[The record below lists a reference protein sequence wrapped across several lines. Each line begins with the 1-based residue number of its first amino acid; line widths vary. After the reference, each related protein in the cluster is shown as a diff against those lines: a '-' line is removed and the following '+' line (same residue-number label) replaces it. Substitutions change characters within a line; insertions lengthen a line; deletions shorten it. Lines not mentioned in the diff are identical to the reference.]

1 MLLNYNPIPLVK
13 CAAISY
19 CGFRIYIQGVIG
31 TCFLL
36 SLSTPCL
43 AVSIEL
49 IPGQDS
55 PAACGLVGTKEFF
68 SVVVNG
74 QPKDPKMSLIFN
86 IEHEAPIGSSIYI
99 QSRLSI
105 LGPLLCSDQHQNR
118 CYAESSVPLPL
129 NDWMN
134 RQMLTDIMVGR
145 AEVILNR
152 KNLIPCRYQVN
163 PPDSIQAVAVHHFS
177 GEMAGSLKF
186 SFAHHSCAP
195 EVSAEWTGKQKAI
208 PSDLTFTRGMDSCS
222 YRLQEPNGKML
233 LTAMPGTSKHSNSHG
248 KDPTIQ
254 SLSLRLGTGKIV
266 QMVPPK

>member
-1 MLLNYNPIPLVK
+1 MLLNYNSIPFVK
-13 CAAISY
+13 WAAISY
-19 CGFRIYIQGVIG
+19 RGLRIYIQGVIG

-49 IPGQDS
+49 IPSPGS

-86 IEHEAPIGSSIYI
+86 IEHGAPSGSSIYI

-105 LGPLLCSDQHQNR
+105 LGPLLCSDQYQDR
-118 CYAESSVPLPL
+118 CNAKSSVPL

-163 PPDSIQAVAVHHFS
+163 PPDSIQSVAIQRFS
-177 GEMAGSLKF
+177 GEIAGSLKF

-195 EVSAEWTGKQKAI
+195 EVSAEWTGKQEAV
-208 PSDLTFTRGMDSCS
+208 PSALTFTRGMDSCS
-222 YRLQEPNGKML
+222 YLLQKTNGKML
-233 LTAMPGTSKHSNSHG
+233 LTGIPGTSEHSNSHG
-248 KDPTIQ
+248 KDPTIK